1 MSKILCYGFED
12 GKLWFGKVS
21 VWSWFL
27 ASIFDG
33 RNVKVKTIKGFE
45 SYGYYDKYLWIELNN
60 HNFTNFGVSFD
71 CPFTA
76 IALAEQ
82 KSVYELMS
90 MPSFH
95 PLEQYEIVDNVAR
108 KKENES

>member
-33 RNVKVKTIKGFE
+33 RNVKVKTINGFE
-45 SYGYYDKYLWIELNN
+45 SYGYYDKYLWVELNN
-60 HNFTNFGVSFD
+60 HNFTNWGVNFD
-71 CPFTA
+71 NPFTA

-82 KSVYELMS
+82 KSVYELLS

-108 KKENES
+108 KKEE

>member
-1 MSKILCYGFED
+1 MSKILCYGFEN

-21 VWSWFL
+21 ALSWFL

-33 RNVKVKTIKGFE
+33 RNVKIKTIKGFE
-45 SYGYYDKYLWIELNN
+45 SYGYYKKFLWVGLNN
-60 HNFTNFGVSFD
+60 HNFTNCGVNFD
-71 CPFTA
+71 NPFIA

-82 KSVYELMS
+82 KSVYELLA

-95 PLEQYEIVDNVAR
+95 LFE
-108 KKENES
+108 